1 MLHPTAPDSTALSW
15 VQMWVCLSNSSADR
29 CTLFRNIHHIFNP
42 VYPWAL
48 QFHWQDFTP
57 QGCLLPGKDIQGS
70 IIQNG
75 AWIGS
80 DLSAHQRENLLI
92 YLTGICGRR
101 DTRQWGKRWRQLSI
115 C

>member
-48 QFHWQDFTP
+48 QFHWQDFTLRDACF
-57 QGCLLPGKDIQGS
+57 QARTFKAASFKTGPGS
-70 IIQNG
+70 EATSVPTNE
-75 AWIGS
+75 
-80 DLSAHQRENLLI
+80 RI
-92 YLTGICGRR
+92 Y
-101 DTRQWGKRWRQLSI
+101 
-115 C
+115 